1 MKNEPFRLIPLV
13 GDEPADILQS
23 LDGASSKILQEPEA
37 CQSLLKAAV
46 RPFVTNPS
54 PYEAPLPPEQACLA
68 AEAAARESQRL
79 GLPELSIA
87 LTEPSV
93 RHRQAIEGHLA
104 EQLTPQP
111 PAGPQGPQVGW
122 SMGR

>member
-13 GDEPADILQS
+13 GHGPEDILRG
-23 LDGASSKILQEPEA
+23 LDGKSPQVLKDAQA
-37 CQSLLKAAV
+37 CQGSLRAAV
-46 RPFVTNPS
+46 RPFMASPS
-54 PYEAPLPPEQACLA
+54 PYEAPPLPEKTCLA

-79 GLPELSIA
+79 GLAEISHA

-93 RHRQAIEGHLA
+93 RHRKALEGHLA
-104 EQLTPQP
+104 DQLAPQAP
-111 PAGPQGPQVGW
+111 TGPRGPQVGL